1 MTQLPRPTVGG
12 RLLRRHRLPLKEN
25 YRQGETVGR
34 ILTLTR
40 ETLPLVSGLRVGPL
54 VEVLLLVPLIA
65 SRRGR

>member
-1 MTQLPRPTVGG
+1 MTQLPGPTVGG

-54 VEVLLLVPLIA
+54 VKVPLLVPVVVN
-65 SRRGR
+65 SK